1 MDDSDAKVDAQ
12 TDNGDI
18 HKSRRTW
25 LTYVKYALGVL
36 LLLVLGLMV
45 MIMIRFRMDAAIPYT
60 VSTEG
65 VAIPKYSEVEI
76 DFSHNFVAET
86 SMQATGGAIINL
98 DDGVEELYLCGGEN
112 QDDAIFRFEDG
123 KFKNITS
130 EVGYQKDSKLASM
143 SSTSLDVDND
153 GDNDLIVTRT
163 KGIWLYTN
171 EGGKL
176 SGQKLEAPMH
186 DKTTPLSI
194 AVGDINQDGA
204 FDMYVCGYILKTEI
218 EGNNIFNKEGYGGLS
233 ALLINNGDNT
243 FSNNTE
249 EYGLLYKHNTFQ
261 AVFSDVDQD
270 QDLDLVVAHD
280 TGQVRT
286 WKNTDGKFVNTPN
299 PNSDVYGYPMGVAV
313 GDYDNDGRID
323 FFFSNTGTTAPEFM
337 ARGDLRDDQIYHK
350 EWIMFHND
358 GDFKFTDTAQET
370 KVADYEFSWGCVFED
385 LNLDGNTDLVVSENF
400 INLPPHQLPFLR
412 LPCRLLIQNNDGQFA
427 ARGEEAGVV
436 NKRFGI
442 SPLTADFN
450 GDGAPDIVHVNLAG
464 KSKVF
469 LSKSAPNNY
478 VKVQLPNTVNSVGA
492 IVKAELADGRTIYE
506 PFVKGEGL
514 CSDSSPIITIG
525 AGQSEIKSVEV
536 KYVSGETKSF
546 DTPEMGRTI
555 EVATESDQSK
565 E

>member
-1 MDDSDAKVDAQ
+1 MDDSHKNVDADHGH
-12 TDNGDI
+12 TS
-18 HKSRRTW
+18 KSKRSW
-25 LTYVKYALGVL
+25 FTYVKYALGLL
-36 LLLVLGLMV
+36 LLLVLGMMLM
-45 MIMIRFRMDAAIPYT
+45 IAIRFRMDAAVPYT

-65 VAIPKYSEVEI
+65 IAIPEYSEIEM
-76 DFSHNFVAET
+76 DFTHKYVGAT

-98 DDGVEELYLCGGEN
+98 DDGVEELFLCGGEN
-112 QDDAIFRFEDG
+112 QDDAIFRYEDG
-123 KFKNITS
+123 QFKNITS
-130 EVGYQKDSKLASM
+130 EVGYQKDSEMASM

-171 EGGKL
+171 DGGKL
-176 SGQKLEAPMH
+176 SGQKLDAPMD

-194 AVGDINQDGA
+194 AVVDINQDGA

-218 EGNNIFNKEGYGGLS
+218 EGYNIFNEEGYGGLS
-233 ALLINNGDNT
+233 ALLINNGDNSFT
-243 FSNNTE
+243 DKTD
-249 EYGLLYKHNTFQ
+249 EYGLTYKHNTFQ
-261 AVFSDVDQD
+261 AVFTDVDDD

-286 WKNTDGKFVNTPN
+286 WKNNDNKFVNTPN

-313 GDYDNDGRID
+313 GDYDNDGRTD
-323 FFFSNTGTTAPEFM
+323 YFFSNTGTTAPAFM
-337 ARGDLRDDQIYHK
+337 ARGDLRDDQIYHP

-358 GDFKFTDTAQET
+358 GDFKFTDTAEKT
-370 KVADYEFSWGCVFED
+370 KVAGYEFSWGCVFED
-385 LNLDGNTDLVVSENF
+385 LNLDGNTDLIVSENYVD
-400 INLPPHQLPFLR
+400 LPPHKMPFLR
-412 LPCRLLIQNNDGQFA
+412 LPGRLLIQNNDGEFA
-427 ARGEEAGVV
+427 ARGAEAGVI
-436 NKRFGI
+436 NKQYGI

-478 VKVQLPNTVNSVGA
+478 VKVLLPNTVASVGA

-514 CSDSSPIITIG
+514 CSDSSPMITIG
-525 AGQSEIKSVEV
+525 AGASEVQSVEV
-536 KYVSGETKSF
+536 KYVSGETTSF
-546 DTPEMGRTI
+546 DAPEMGGTI
-555 EVATESDQSK
+555 NIAAKSGE
-565 E
+565 